1 MVQDPGTFLVGLAAL
16 ALILERVV
24 EKLFG
29 WIPDVLR
36 KSRAF
41 KSSRKLRSNI
51 GNILTIVILILG
63 WLIAYTGNIL
73 VIEVLFE
80 QDVAKLLDSFITALF
95 IVAGADPIHQAIRLT
110 EEKKEK
116 TKEERRIMKI
126 KLYRSRRRE
135 KAKGRGMGR
144 GFSGRR

>member
-51 GNILTIVILILG
+51 GNILTIVILLLG
-63 WLIAYTGNIL
+63 WMIAYTGNIL

-80 QDVAKLLDSFITALF
+80 QDAAKLLDSFITALF
-95 IVAGADPIHQAIRLT
+95 IVAISDPIHQAVRLM

-116 TKEERRIMKI
+116 TKEQRRIMKI
-126 KLYRSRRRE
+126 KLYRSRRKG
-135 KAKGRGMGR
+135 KAVGRSMGR
-144 GFSGRR
+144 GFVSRR